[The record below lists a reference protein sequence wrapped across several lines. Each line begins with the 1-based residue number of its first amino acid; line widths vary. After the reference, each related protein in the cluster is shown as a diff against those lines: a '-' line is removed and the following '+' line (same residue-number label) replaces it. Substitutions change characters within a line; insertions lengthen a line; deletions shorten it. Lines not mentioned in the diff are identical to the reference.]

1 MQNIKEKIKD
11 GEVDQAIELWINA
24 TDNASLHKD
33 LIVLSARLSSNQRK
47 LRLGLLDN
55 KDYALE
61 ENQLIYALL
70 ELLDQS
76 THPIAE
82 EATPFQNKVR
92 TISFLEA
99 NAFPANNLFSN
110 VEFRELVFFVKKHAE
125 QFHLCSSFG
134 LSLHQFIESLNED
147 QADIAHVSAF
157 SNLEG
162 IFFHDK
168 NDRPVQVPIDTFV
181 QHLELIRHIPECMFF
196 NTFIAEEMARTIS
209 LKNIHV
215 IGANNIISSEAA
227 IEFATGFY
235 SAIGFGKGYAEA
247 FSIGKKSV
255 MTKVYANEMD
265 KLFAY
270 YEGIKII

>member
-1 MQNIKEKIKD
+1 MQNIKDKIKE
-11 GEVDQAIELWINA
+11 GEIDQAIELWINA

-47 LRLGLLDN
+47 LRLGLIDN

-61 ENQLIYALL
+61 ENQVIYALL
-70 ELLDQS
+70 ELLDQNAS
-76 THPIAE
+76 PLTKGV
-82 EATPFQNKVR
+82 TPYQNKIR

-99 NAFPANNLFSN
+99 NAFPGNNLFSN
-110 VEFRELVFFVKKHAE
+110 VEFREMAFFVKKHAE
-125 QFHLCSSFG
+125 QFHLSSSFG
-134 LSLHQFIESLNED
+134 LSLHQFIESINED
-147 QADIAHVSAF
+147 QADIAHISAF

-168 NDRPVQVPIDTFV
+168 TDRPVQVPIDTFI
-181 QHLELIRHIPECMFF
+181 QQLELIRHIPECMFF
-196 NTFIAEEMARTIS
+196 NTFIAEEMARAIS
-209 LKNIHV
+209 LKNIYV

-235 SAIGFGKGYAEA
+235 SAIGFGKGYEA
-247 FSIGKKSV
+247 AFFIGKKSV
-255 MTKVYANEMD
+255 LTPVYMDEMD

-270 YEGIKII
+270 YEGIKIR